1 MNCFPMKLII
11 AGGRD
16 YQFTE
21 ADYDRLDALHERTPV
36 SEVVSG
42 KAPGAD
48 TCGEEWARRHGL
60 PVAEFPADW
69 EAHGRAAGPMR
80 NHQMAVYADAV
91 ALFPGGRGTRSMHRL
106 ATKEGILI
114 FDFREAGV

>member
-1 MNCFPMKLII
+1 MKLII

-21 ADYDRLDALHERTPV
+21 DDYARLDELHSEIRVT
-36 SEVVSG
+36 EVVSG

-69 EAHGRAAGPMR
+69 TTHGRAAGPMR
-80 NHQMAVYADAV
+80 NHAMAVYADAV
-91 ALFPGGRGTRSMHRL
+91 ALFPGGRGTNSMCRL
-106 ATKEGILI
+106 ATKEGIRV
-114 FDFREAGV
+114 FDFRG